1 MNLYNLII
9 SSFKALRKNKFRT
22 FLTMLGIII
31 GVGAVIVMLSI
42 GKGTES
48 DINSRMS
55 SLGTNLIMISPSAV
69 RTQGVSS
76 IAGSQQNLKIKD
88 VDIIKQFSTS
98 IKYISPVIRTT
109 EQLKYGANN
118 WRSSVMGV
126 SADYLSIR
134 DIKLVS
140 GVPFTDEYVKASAK
154 VCYIGK
160 TVKTK
165 LFTNN
170 EDPLGKIIRIGN
182 IPFKIIGVLK
192 EKGQS
197 GFGQNQDDIV
207 MAPYT
212 SVQNRITGSE
222 YLQQIYASAKSEQ
235 LVTSAVNEI
244 TYCIRLSHNLSK
256 EADDDFEINT
266 QSEIMETAASISSA
280 ITLLLAGIAAISLL
294 VGGIGI
300 MNIMFVSVTE
310 RTKEIGIRLAI
321 GATTYDVLKQ
331 FLLEAVVLTLTAGF
345 IGIISG
351 ILTSKLV
358 ASLVGIETI
367 ITSSSIIVSFIVC
380 SLIGIFFGWYPARK
394 AAKLNPIDALRYE

>member
-1 MNLYNLII
+1 
-9 SSFKALRKNKFRT
+9 
-22 FLTMLGIII
+22 MLGIII
-31 GVGAVIVMLSI
+31 GVAAVIVMLSI

-48 DINSRMS
+48 DINSRMA

-76 IAGSQQNLKIKD
+76 IAGSRQNLTIKD
-88 VDIIKQFSTS
+88 VEIIKQFSNS

-118 WRSSVMGV
+118 WRSSIMGV
-126 SADYLSIR
+126 SADYLAIR
-134 DIKLVS
+134 DIKLVN
-140 GVPFTDEYVKASAK
+140 GAPFTNEYVKASAK

-160 TVKTK
+160 TIKTK

-170 EDPLGKIIRIGN
+170 EEPVGKVIRIGSV
-182 IPFKIIGVLK
+182 PFKIIGVLK

-212 SVQNRITGSE
+212 SIQNRITGSE
-222 YLQQIYASAKSEQ
+222 YIQQIYASAKSEQ
-235 LVTSAVNEI
+235 SVTPAVNEI
-244 TYCIRLSHNLSK
+244 TYCLRLSHNLSQDT
-256 EADDDFEINT
+256 DDDFEINT
-266 QSEIMETAASISSA
+266 QSEIMETAANISGA

-321 GATTYDVLKQ
+321 GATSYDVLKQ
-331 FLLEAVVLTLTAGF
+331 FLIEAIVLTLTAGF
-345 IGIISG
+345 IGIITG
-351 ILTSKLV
+351 ILTSELV
-358 ASLVGIETI
+358 ASIAGIETI
-367 ITSSSIIVSFIVC
+367 ITSSSIVISFIVC
-380 SLIGIFFGWYPARK
+380 SVIGIFFGWYPARK
-394 AAKLNPIDALRYE
+394 AAKLNPIEALRYE